1 MCLQHGGHQMYATGK
16 KGEFLQGNA
25 CWPKCQYSIWQQAQ
39 DLRPR
44 LVHRRLSRVILM
56 KPPTKGP
63 TTKANLLPVKSD
75 RNPHM
80 ITHAALISFEPVGIT
95 FRSTTEKFSDL
106 SQMLK

>member
-1 MCLQHGGHQMYATGK
+1 
-16 KGEFLQGNA
+16 
-25 CWPKCQYSIWQQAQ
+25 
-39 DLRPR
+39 
-44 LVHRRLSRVILM
+44 M